1 MKNKRIETDK
11 NKNSP
16 QGKFKKNK
24 EKINKKVKMK
34 LDEDEKVNSYE
45 EYRIEKID
53 LISESSEED
62 IETKM
67 KKLIEIKKKGG
78 NLDDYN
84 KNEMNKIQFKKI
96 VLNEN
101 KEQKNKNEEKFN
113 KIKNGLDIFTKFY
126 LLKKIN
132 IKKNIFKDIIFYS
145 NKIKEKKQ
153 KEEEEKQIKEEIIKN
168 NIPKKNIYNLKS
180 TEESKNFEINTNLII
195 DKNSNAELKIIKL
208 INSINKILLT
218 EKGKFF
224 YNIIRT
230 RKKRRTIRMGS
241 NVSKRSFGHDY
252 RKKTRKQTML
262 AHQKSKDVINEVE
275 EEEISFDLDD
285 PKFDDPFI
293 QMHPLEDIAKDIVN
307 KSQ

>member
-208 INSINKILLT
+208 INSINIV
-218 EKGKFF
+218 
-224 YNIIRT
+224 
-230 RKKRRTIRMGS
+230 KKNST
-241 NVSKRSFGHDY
+241 FGYDIN
-252 RKKTRKQTML
+252 
-262 AHQKSKDVINEVE
+262 SDINE
-275 EEEISFDLDD
+275 DD
-285 PKFDDPFI
+285 D
-293 QMHPLEDIAKDIVN
+293 E
-307 KSQ
+307 